1 MEGTKRVILEK
12 CPMCRGYLNEGIL
25 YTQGRPGLLF
35 LLKLPKMHMFMSGN
49 RLSKEKG
56 CVVLDGIYQ
65 LRINHTAIR
74 AYNCPSCKSVICFY
88 GEDKLNA

>member
-1 MEGTKRVILEK
+1 
-12 CPMCRGYLNEGIL
+12 MCGGCLSEGIL
-25 YTQGRPGLLF
+25 FTEGGPGLLF

-56 CVVLDGIYQ
+56 SAVLDGPYRTRMNQ
-65 LRINHTAIR
+65 TAIR